1 MSYTRWGRTTCP
13 TTEGTQL
20 VYEGAVVGS
29 HHLEAGTAEYLCLHN
44 VPEFFQ
50 TTAGQQE
57 HRTKLYGTEY
67 EPLDNGPA
75 FSNMFRH
82 DAPCSVCYTPSR
94 TTKIT
99 IPGRT
104 TCPNAWTQEYNGYLM
119 AAHDHTMVK
128 RRVPICVDVN
138 AESIPGSAA
147 QTVTSLLYFVETTCT
162 GIRCPPYSDGAE
174 IACVVCTK

>member
-1 MSYTRWGRTTCP
+1 MKVP
-13 TTEGTQL
+13 L
-20 VYEGAVVGS
+20 VVVGS

-50 TTAGQQE
+50 TTAGGQVN
-57 HRTKLYGTEY
+57 RGKLYGTEY
-67 EPLDNGPA
+67 DSAENPPA

-99 IPGRT
+99 MPGRI

-119 AAHDHTMVK
+119 AGHHHTMVK
-128 RRVPICVDVN
+128 SRAPICVDVN